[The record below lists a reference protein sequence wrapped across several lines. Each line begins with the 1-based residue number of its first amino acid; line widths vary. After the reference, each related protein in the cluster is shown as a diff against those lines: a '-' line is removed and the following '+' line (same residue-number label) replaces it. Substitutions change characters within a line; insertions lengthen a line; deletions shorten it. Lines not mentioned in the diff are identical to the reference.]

1 MKADNQNLSD
11 KQLKY
16 AYWFLLHKKQFKKV
30 GIILLIIFDI
40 LMVILAV
47 MGLIRYLYNYSEFKE
62 LSQNMPNYI
71 DWAAYHQENQPVDL
85 QINQVRVIQTD
96 SDQVDIGVLVQNINN
111 DWGVPKLTY
120 QFLLAGGQTTPLATT
135 FLLPN
140 GSKYLM
146 ALSVSTVGRTASLQI
161 VEFGWQ
167 RIKSGQ
173 LLLVPD
179 VVISENRFIPASQV
193 EGLTRGGQVSWLVAN
208 KSAYNYWDV
217 GFQVIIFTGQREV
230 GFNYLQ
236 ISSLDSLESK
246 NLSVNMIQ
254 RLSSVTSVL
263 VIPEVNIYDPGII
276 KSW

>member
-236 ISSLDSLESK
+236 ISSLDSLASK